1 MLNGNFSISRRDEPR
16 RAHPRVTMWP
26 SPLIAIVLL
35 GGPQCGAAL
44 KVMREAQ
51 AAEMTSGNPH
61 DPRLHLY
68 LATDEM
74 DRQDRRIFRYSG
86 KTRERQ
92 TDPTE

>member
-1 MLNGNFSISRRDEPR
+1 
-16 RAHPRVTMWP
+16 
-26 SPLIAIVLL
+26 
-35 GGPQCGAAL
+35 
-44 KVMREAQ
+44 
-51 AAEMTSGNPH
+51 MTSGNPP

-74 DRQDRRIFRYSG
+74 YRQDRRIFRYSG